1 MGEVEHIS
9 AIIPAAVVG
18 MKQNILGMRDAVLQM
33 RCSVCPREITQ
44 LDYMHWDPLTKTEYA
59 QSGMCAT
66 CQDSIFDDKS
76 SEFDPNEPVCQCHAP
91 CCEADVG
98 VGVINCGSQHCP
110 VHGEKVSDVPGVED

>member
-18 MKQNILGMRDAVLQM
+18 MKQNILGMRDAVHQM
-33 RCSVCPREITQ
+33 KCGLCKRDIGQ
-44 LDYMHWDPLTKTEYA
+44 LEYLHWDPLTKKEYS
-59 QSGMCAT
+59 QSAMCST
-66 CQDSIFDDKS
+66 CQDGFFDEKS
-76 SEFDPNEPVCQCHAP
+76 NAFDPTLCTCDKP